1 MKKFFSA
8 FAIPSIILLLTA
20 CSSSKEQEVTEQAA
34 SIRNKGVLS
43 AAFTYGAQ
51 SGLAWQASNINKL
64 CNQHAKELSRV
75 YNFNSLLMEN
85 SLLPPVLAEVKNSLR
100 VSNNTMRLADKTV
113 EILSPARF
121 VSTPPSW
128 RDYIHMNYKYPD
140 KPNTT
145 ILPRSE
151 IERQMW
157 DEEIQKGWNA
167 GVAQANNILLQ
178 SLGKLNRDFAGMA
191 LYHALYSQKMI
202 SSPTTA
208 KAKMGITGN
217 KQRMRINDQIIRITS
232 HANLQPHKY
241 EEWNP
246 GVINKENRQN
256 INYVAR
262 K

>member
-1 MKKFFSA
+1 MKKNFSA
-8 FAIPSIILLLTA
+8 LIISSILLLTVA
-20 CSSSKEQEVTEQAA
+20 CSSNKEQETTKHTAA
-34 SIRNKGVLS
+34 IRNKGVLS

-51 SGLAWQASNINKL
+51 SGLAWQASNINKI
-64 CNQHAKELSRV
+64 CDQHAKELSQV

-113 EILSPARF
+113 EILAPARF

-128 RDYIHMNYKYPD
+128 RDYIHMNYTYPD

-145 ILPRSE
+145 LLPRSE

-178 SLGKLNRDFAGMA
+178 SLGKLNRDFAGIA
-191 LYHALYSQKMI
+191 LYHALHSQKMI
-202 SSPTTA
+202 SSPKTA

-232 HANLQPHKY
+232 HADLQPHKS
-241 EEWNP
+241 EEWSP
-246 GVINKENRQN
+246 GLITKDKTPH